1 MDVDDKIIAML
12 AIKDTTPM
20 DPVAVVARLKAM
32 FPWLEKTV
40 GVAVRQ
46 GDDKLSG
53 FLIPFG
59 GDTVVAV
66 IPVHMPIPGETLER
80 AIGMNWFWPEA
91 ATEFEKS
98 RSHIII
104 SALSASNDPRLMRSN
119 ATKVTWVTAALADM
133 LPSVGIYWVT
143 ADNVL
148 APKHFIDDAKEAG
161 EDGTPVDLW
170 VAVKFFPGENYELSK
185 LLIARTAGLS
195 VFTGREIECG
205 PYAKEPNEIGPVTRI
220 VSWYVLDRRVEFHGG
235 ETIGTSEEP
244 IGTIELARSSVGS
257 DVAPVYRVTLEV
269 ANV

>member
-20 DPVAVVARLKAM
+20 DPVAVVTRLKAM

-40 GVAVRQ
+40 GAAVRQ

-66 IPVHMPIPGETLER
+66 IPVHIPIPGETLER
-80 AIGMNWFWPEA
+80 AIAMNWFWPEA
-91 ATEFEKS
+91 AAEFQKS
-98 RSHIII
+98 RAHVII

-133 LPSVGIYWVT
+133 LPSVGVYWVT

-148 APKHFIDDAKEAG
+148 ATKHFIDDAKEAG
-161 EDGTPVDLW
+161 EDGTPFDLW
-170 VAVKFFPGENYELSK
+170 VAMHFYPGPKYEETDEM
-185 LLIARTAGLS
+185 IARTTGLA

-205 PYAKEPNEIGPVTRI
+205 PYPKEPGEIGPI
-220 VSWYVLDRRVEFHGG
+220 VRMVGWYVLDRRVEFRGG
-235 ETIGTSEEP
+235 ETFGTSNEPHGVKHRGHARVP
-244 IGTIELARSSVGS
+244 IGTAGG
-257 DVAPVYRVTLEV
+257 
-269 ANV
+269 